1 MRLPPARRL
10 DVSLLTNRIYMYMFI
25 SQSILT
31 YTYIHLFTDQGDTDV
46 LHKASVLAK
55 EAPQHLD
62 AFHIAME
69 AYRGKLAAQKKT

>member
-1 MRLPPARRL
+1 
-10 DVSLLTNRIYMYMFI
+10 MYMFI

-31 YTYIHLFTDQGDTDV
+31 YTYINLFTDQGDTAI

-62 AFHIAME
+62 AFGLAIADHR
-69 AYRGKLAAQKKT
+69 ATLDAQKKK